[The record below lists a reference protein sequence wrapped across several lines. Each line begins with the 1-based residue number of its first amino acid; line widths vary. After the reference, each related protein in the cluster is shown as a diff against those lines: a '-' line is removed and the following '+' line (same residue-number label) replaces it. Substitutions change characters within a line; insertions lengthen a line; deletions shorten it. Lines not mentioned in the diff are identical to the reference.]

1 MIELKLDYVFRD
13 MIISALRY
21 ALGRRTYITAETSEF
36 IIENKAIID
45 NRMKQV
51 MLRDLKDYLERRN
64 KGFTTDD
71 KCDYEVWINLYD
83 WLNNL
88 EVTND

>member
-1 MIELKLDYVFRD
+1 MIELKLDYVLRD

-21 ALGRRTYITAETSEF
+21 ALGRSTYITAETSEF

-45 NRMKQV
+45 SRMKRV
-51 MLRDLKDYLERRN
+51 MLRDLKEYFERRN

-71 KCDYEVWINLYD
+71 KCDYEVWENLYN
-83 WLNNL
+83 WLSEM
-88 EVTND
+88 EVEE